1 MEAFLLGAGM
11 AAVAIANTAIMATKI
26 PLIRTPALS
35 LHRPLFIN
43 KVLMERAG
51 KSQSLLL
58 GSALQLVDMVKM
70 QQARELTFGRCY
82 SGGHLPI
89 C

>member
-11 AAVAIANTAIMATKI
+11 AAVAIANMAIMATKI

-35 LHRPLFIN
+35 SHRPLFIN
-43 KVLMERAG
+43 KVLMERAQ

-58 GSALQLVDMVKM
+58 GSTLQLVDMVKM